1 MLFVILCFEIGSN
14 ISSNL
19 FLKLGLFKS
28 HIIIFHRI
36 MNPSMDHKCDN
47 VMSMLC
53 IFKRTLSSGY
63 QRFMIKLSNVRPCVL
78 KLFDSNM

>member
-1 MLFVILCFEIGSN
+1 
-14 ISSNL
+14 
-19 FLKLGLFKS
+19 
-28 HIIIFHRI
+28 

-53 IFKRTLSSGY
+53 IFKRTLSNGY